1 LLSSGSEN
9 LTVQTP
15 YLHYEK
21 SAKGDT
27 NSIKQ
32 CLVGS
37 GVYDNR
43 FGLKQ
48 LKIGEKY
55 VILIRDYGG
64 STNNTE

>member
-1 LLSSGSEN
+1 
-9 LTVQTP
+9 
-15 YLHYEK
+15 
-21 SAKGDT
+21 
-27 NSIKQ
+27 
-32 CLVGS
+32 LVGS